1 MIVLIVAMSA
11 ALVISALCSLLEAT
25 LLSLTPTQVARFG
38 ESHPTVM
45 HTWQKL
51 KSEIKRPIAV
61 ILVLNT
67 FSHTIGAAVAG
78 AQFESLYGKEWLA
91 TFSIVFSIL
100 ILQFTEILPKT
111 LGVRY
116 NALLAPIV
124 GIPLYAVVRASAPFI
139 AVINLIN
146 RPFEGR
152 QRKDHSGG
160 TVDEIAALAGMA
172 RLSNLIGEYEESIIK
187 NATKMSLTK
196 VDSVMI
202 PHDQITFLST
212 AQTMTD
218 AVLTAH
224 WDPHTRFPICDE
236 GDHDRVLGYINF
248 KELVYRARTN
258 PSDPSLRGIIRP
270 VHFVHQDESAAE
282 LLRMFV
288 EQHVHMAIVRD
299 DNDKTLGLVTM
310 EDLVEELVGELE
322 DEFDRLPRMC
332 HALSGG
338 TWMVGGGFPASKLDD
353 VLGVTLENA
362 RGSTSAWLIDRM
374 KRLPRVNEVHQEA
387 GYEFLIRRTRRGKI
401 FEVSVSKPR
410 PVAARP

>member
-1 MIVLIVAMSA
+1 MLVLIVAMSA
-11 ALVISALCSLLEAT
+11 ALIISALCSLLEAT

-38 ESHPTVM
+38 ESHPTAM

-67 FSHTIGAAVAG
+67 LSHTIGATVAG

-91 TFSIVFSIL
+91 AFSLFFSFL

-124 GIPLYAVVRASAPFI
+124 GVPLYAVVRATGPVI

-146 RPFEGR
+146 KPFEGR
-152 QRKDHSGG
+152 GKKEHSGG
-160 TVDEIAALAGMA
+160 TVDEIASLAGLA

-196 VDSVMI
+196 VESVMI
-202 PHDQITFLST
+202 PRDQITFLST
-212 AQTMTD
+212 AQSMTD

-224 WDPHTRFPICDE
+224 WDPHTRFPICED

-258 PSDPSLRGIIRP
+258 PSDPSLRGIVRP
-270 VHFVHQDESAAE
+270 VHFVQRDESAAD

-299 DNDKTLGLVTM
+299 EDGKTLGLVTM

-362 RGSTSAWLIDRM
+362 HGSTSAWIIERM
-374 KRLPRVNEVHQEA
+374 GHLPKLNEVYVEG
-387 GYEFLIRRTRRGKI
+387 GYEFLIRRTRRGKV
-401 FEVSVSKPR
+401 FEVAVSKPR
-410 PVAARP
+410 PAAARP

>member
-1 MIVLIVAMSA
+1 MVVLIVAMTG

-25 LLSLTPTQVARFG
+25 LLSLTPAQVAAFG
-38 ESHPTVM
+38 EVHPRVM

-67 FSHTIGAAVAG
+67 LSHTIGATVAG
-78 AQFESLYGKEWLA
+78 AQFESLYGREWLVA
-91 TFSIVFSIL
+91 FSLLFSFL

-116 NALLAPIV
+116 NSYLAPFFGV
-124 GIPLYAVVRASAPFI
+124 PLYAIVRITNPLI
-139 AVINLIN
+139 TIINLIN
-146 RPFEGR
+146 KPFEGR
-152 QRKDHSGG
+152 GKSADTAG

-172 RLSNLIGEYEESIIK
+172 RLSNLIGQYEESIIK

-202 PHDQITFLST
+202 PHDQITFLT
-212 AQTMTD
+212 TTQTMTD

-224 WDPHTRFPICDE
+224 YDPHTRFPICED

-270 VHFVHQDESAAE
+270 VHFVHRDESAAD

-299 DNDKTLGLVTM
+299 DDEKSLGLVTM

-353 VLGVTLENA
+353 VLGANLENA
-362 RGSTSAWLIDRM
+362 RGSTSAWLIERM
-374 KRLPRVNEVHQEA
+374 GRVPKANEVYMES
-387 GYEFLIRRTRRGKI
+387 GFEFLVRRTRRGKI
-401 FEVSVSKPR
+401 FEVSVTKPR
-410 PVAARP
+410 PAAARP